1 MTYWADYEYNERY
14 YVRFCDIE
22 GVEWRI
28 SIQDPTDEWQAIELL
43 GGEFP
48 VQWMGVGDESQTD
61 VVLGSTGTLRLICRQ
76 SDIQN
81 SIFSHGALMP
91 VSINDRRVQILR
103 NMGTAANPNFEVYW
117 QGFIKPD
124 IISQEWDRAPYE
136 IELPIVSVVA
146 AMEFFTMPDSI
157 VGTEFNGVTNIAG
170 LLRAI
175 CIHSGCDIRNI
186 FTNKPVYE
194 DFNGEKHINPGVT
207 PTQYVHWTQ
216 GVVSSSYFYD
226 ISDGIMKPKTFKDVL
241 ENICYP
247 YGKVHDVYR
256 GIAVVMR
263 TADDAEY
270 HSEWSSLPIYS
281 DYANRT
287 PSTATRFGFDSYIK
301 YINLSEIQTAG
312 TDNKYTVI
320 PAPRSVTF
328 SKNINTSKE
337 IFELTDKFIKPSLPI
352 GSTIVGNSLI
362 EDSRELLN
370 GVRRYV
376 YAIHRNYVNKEFA
389 NDWTFTNTQS
399 SALSDYPFC
408 RVAEVTGDD
417 NENTTSITVPL
428 GLCFNISSDNIS
440 TEKIAKTEFRL
451 VNGVRTS
458 YEMNAIKLTIK
469 PFVFETK
476 DPSYEKSISTHSG
489 TTYIKMDFYIKDV
502 NVNKYLNYVYVQE
515 EGKYKWVWQ
524 NGEAYIDFSWLV
536 ESSSEYVL
544 LFNEYRESGDNAL
557 HTLQLGF
564 RGRTNYSL
572 QVTESGSTYTYTY
585 GRMFVSFNLEYAEY
599 PRATNQSIAAK
610 FAESIEKNGNSIEY
624 GGSGEELNISFE
636 TLCGTLNNVINGSI
650 MLPYNSFCN
659 SQTYIDTQ
667 NREKIEIEAAKF
679 VRYDNAFDIV
689 TSYLVVKDGSKV
701 YVPVAVG
708 MNPRMNTVNLRLI
721 STNVTSS

>member
-28 SIQDPTDEWQAIELL
+28 SIQDPTNEWQAIELL

-81 SIFSHGALMP
+81 SIFSHGALLP
-91 VSINDRRVQILR
+91 VNINDRRVQILR
-103 NMGTAANPNFEVYW
+103 NMGTAENPDFELYW

-124 IISQEWDRAPYE
+124 ILSQEWDRAPYE

-146 AMEFFTMPDSI
+146 AMEFFAMPDRI
-157 VGTEFNGVTNIAG
+157 TGTEFDGATNIAG
-170 LLRAI
+170 MLRAI
-175 CIHSGCDIRNI
+175 CIHSGCDIRYI
-186 FTNKPVYE
+186 YTNKPVYE
-194 DFNGEKHINPGVT
+194 DFNGQKHVNPNVT

-226 ISDGIMKPKTFKDVL
+226 ISDGIIKPKTFKDVL

-247 YGKVHDVYR
+247 YGKVQDVYR

-263 TADDAEY
+263 TADDSEY
-270 HSEWSSLPIYS
+270 HSEWSYLPIYS

-287 PSTATRFGFDSYIK
+287 PSTDTRFAFDSYIR
-301 YINLSEIQTAG
+301 YINLSQIHTAG
-312 TDNKYTVI
+312 TDNKYSVI

-337 IFELTDKFIKPSLPI
+337 IFDLSDKFIKPSLPI
-352 GSTIVGNSLI
+352 GSTIAGNALI

-376 YAIHRNYVNKEFA
+376 YAIHNNYVNNEFA
-389 NDWTFTNTQS
+389 YDWTFTNTQS
-399 SALSDYPFC
+399 SSLADYPFC

-417 NENTTSITVPL
+417 TENTTSITVPL
-428 GLCFNISSDNIS
+428 GLCFNVSSDNIS
-440 TEKIAKTEFRL
+440 SENVAKTEFKL
-451 VNGVRTS
+451 VTGVRTS
-458 YEMNAIKLTIK
+458 YEMNALKLTVK
-469 PFVFETK
+469 PYLFNVKE
-476 DPSYEKSISTHSG
+476 PGYEIDYTNQLGRH
-489 TTYIKMDFYIKDV
+489 YLIMDFYIKDV
-502 NVNKYLNYVYVQE
+502 NADKYLNYVYVQA
-515 EGKYKWVWQ
+515 EGKNMWVWQ
-524 NGEAYIDFSWLV
+524 DSEAYIDFSFLV
-536 ESSSEYVL
+536 EGSSEYVL
-544 LFNEYRESGDNAL
+544 LFNEYRTSGDNEL
-557 HTLQLGF
+557 HTLQFGY
-564 RGRTNYSL
+564 RVRTNISL
-572 QVTESGSTYTYTY
+572 EADGHTYIY

-610 FAESIEKNGNSIEY
+610 FADSIEKNGNSIEY
-624 GGSGEELNISFE
+624 GGSGEVLNISFQ

-659 SQTYIDTQ
+659 AQTYIDTH
-667 NREKIEIEAAKF
+667 NREKIEIEAARF
-679 VRYDNAFDIV
+679 ERYDNSFDFA
-689 TSYLVVKDGSKV
+689 TSYLIVKDGTKV